1 MSEKAIGYFE
11 RASLMQPDE
20 VKWRLMISSC
30 YRRSGNYHKAMETY
44 KATHIKFPENVECL
58 RFLVKLSTDM
68 GLKGW
73 MLDGLNSYIQYCG
86 IAQLFVSYRVTMLV

>member
-1 MSEKAIGYFE
+1 MNNH
-11 RASLMQPDE
+11 P
-20 VKWRLMISSC
+20 
-30 YRRSGNYHKAMETY
+30 KAMETY

-73 MLDGLNSYIQYCG
+73 IVVLVSKLVNFKGQGNS
-86 IAQLFVSYRVTMLV
+86 

>member
-1 MSEKAIGYFE
+1 
-11 RASLMQPDE
+11 
-20 VKWRLMISSC
+20 
-30 YRRSGNYHKAMETY
+30 METY

-73 MLDGLNSYIQYCG
+73 I
-86 IAQLFVSYRVTMLV
+86 IVLVPKLANVQGKGNY